1 MPDPS
6 SSTDDIS
13 DGAPAGSFCG
23 RSSQDTLRWRRPFHM
38 LEDRGT
44 NAAPAA
50 PAVARGWTPDSGLPV
65 RSPSSE
71 RRGMAAEGSPP
82 PDDDAASA
90 CLACMAIL
98 STDSERSLRA
108 PPNPWRC
115 IPRKGPPCRG
125 SPQVSRRFRADQLPT
140 QNMNLRELAY
150 PDFGVGTRRHHLYQ
164 KSHVG
169 CLRTNCSTG
178 PMTRPMT
185 RHGRHERAAGRPS
198 VAPRRRARAWRGW
211 PLHAC
216 RFGTC
221 AVGSHWCVCQLP

>member
-50 PAVARGWTPDSGLPV
+50 PAVARGWTPDSGLPA

-82 PDDDAASA
+82 TDDDAASA

-98 STDSERSLRA
+98 SKDSVLSLRA
-108 PPNPWRC
+108 PPNSGRC
-115 IPRKGPPCRG
+115 IPTLMATALPRKGETLYFDVHESNGGEGNGCRDRRVPG
-125 SPQVSRRFRADQLPT
+125 GASAGPRMLEQLGTFTSPRACGECDSLLPISCP
-140 QNMNLRELAY
+140 A
-150 PDFGVGTRRHHLYQ
+150 
-164 KSHVG
+164 
-169 CLRTNCSTG
+169 
-178 PMTRPMT
+178 
-185 RHGRHERAAGRPS
+185 
-198 VAPRRRARAWRGW
+198 
-211 PLHAC
+211 
-216 RFGTC
+216 
-221 AVGSHWCVCQLP
+221 